1 MGTLKMGVYLN
12 DFGLIGSQEG
22 IERLRK
28 EISSAQFQQK
38 VEAWEKEQELQHVQR
53 YKLGKKE
60 DNIRRIESKTRER
73 EKAKAKAAEIK
84 VFEKNDVYGEYD
96 EDYEMGET
104 RVEDMND
111 YYEH

>member
-38 VEAWEKEQELQHVQR
+38 VARYERGTAKAKELISRISSRELLGEKL
-53 YKLGKKE
+53 
-60 DNIRRIESKTRER
+60 
-73 EKAKAKAAEIK
+73 EKAK
-84 VFEKNDVYGEYD
+84 FSGW
-96 EDYEMGET
+96 
-104 RVEDMND
+104 
-111 YYEH
+111 